1 MTFTKVS
8 HFFSIFTCKKK
19 NTKPVCGL
27 VLVWLLVFVLTLK
40 AGECCFLG
48 LGYLG
53 VRHHCY
59 PCSAFEFQFALLA

>member
-8 HFFSIFTCKKK
+8 HFFQYFYLQKKEHQACLRLGAR
-19 NTKPVCGL
+19 VASC
-27 VLVWLLVFVLTLK
+27 VFVLTLK

-53 VRHHCY
+53 VRHH
-59 PCSAFEFQFALLA
+59 

>member
-19 NTKPVCGL
+19 EHQACL
-27 VLVWLLVFVLTLK
+27 WLGARVASCVFVLTLK

-53 VRHHCY
+53 VRHH
-59 PCSAFEFQFALLA
+59 

>member
-8 HFFSIFTCKKK
+8 NFFSIFTCKKK
-19 NTKPVCGL
+19 EHQACF
-27 VLVWLLVFVLTLK
+27 WLGARVASCVFELTLK

-53 VRHHCY
+53 VRHH
-59 PCSAFEFQFALLA
+59 